1 MTNDFRRHWQVALA
15 TLLIWCAAGLLGPIV
30 QAADDNPATVS
41 IDDDQASATG
51 VGSQALRER
60 LDALVEQA
68 TARVGEQERQAG
80 APGAETLALRE
91 QLQAAET
98 QIALLKNVVIQSLR
112 AQSAAEEALRREQA
126 TQRTVPQPAL
136 ARTTVGS
143 PELMLADQLEALTD
157 TVQRLRAEVDG
168 LRAQGASGQ
177 DATQHAGSVVQP
189 SNSVGFTR
197 EAMAATVENE
207 DAMLA
212 DAGMGGQYEPLIQ
225 EEPFG
230 SDGSDASATAALSS
244 GAAIKVADVHFNSG
258 SARLTP
264 GGERKTREAVERIR
278 SMGAAKVR
286 VVAFADTVGDAA
298 SNLVLSKERARS
310 VAAMLQSVG
319 VRRELVEVVGSGE
332 QGIPEPTGDGVPEP
346 LNRCAGIFV
355 IRNST
360 G

>member
-15 TLLIWCAAGLLGPIV
+15 TLLIWCTAGLLGPIV
-30 QAADDNPATVS
+30 QAADDDPATVS
-41 IDDDQASATG
+41 IDDGQASPAG
-51 VGSQALRER
+51 AGSQALRER

-68 TARVGEQERQAG
+68 TARVGEQDRQAG
-80 APGAETLALRE
+80 APGAEALALRE

-112 AQSAAEEALRREQA
+112 AQSAAEEALRREA
-126 TQRTVPQPAL
+126 TQRTAPQPAL

-168 LRAQGASGQ
+168 LRAQRANGQ

-189 SNSVGFTR
+189 SSSVGFTR

-207 DAMLA
+207 DAVLA
-212 DAGMGGQYEPLIQ
+212 DAGMGGQYEPLI
-225 EEPFG
+225 EEGPLG
-230 SDGSDASATAALSS
+230 ADGSDASATATLTS

-298 SNLVLSKERARS
+298 ANLVLSQERARS